1 MYNCQECIIT
11 KGINDGRTC
20 LVKCQNIALTI
31 LEAGGGWAPGQTS
44 TTGLL
49 FVFQGHKEVGFRLD
63 TYNS

>member
-31 LEAGGGWAPGQTS
+31 LEAGGRWAPG
-44 TTGLL
+44 
-49 FVFQGHKEVGFRLD
+49 
-63 TYNS
+63 